1 MPQDNIY
8 KGPERR
14 AHDRSQGIQLRRRRQ
29 EWVGV
34 ERRRSN
40 LGGFDIAAVLEMH
53 LDQCRTRR
61 AMLELLGGWLAEAR
75 NSSQDSQDP
84 NYIRAVEHSIE
95 VMKSAPD
102 VESAIAVLQRR

>member
-1 MPQDNIY
+1 MPHDNTY

-40 LGGFDIAAVLEMH
+40 LGGFDIARWPNVAAWAHALDIDEATKHYHQRATELYHVLVTNAAR
-53 LDQCRTRR
+53 RTAARR
-61 AMLELLGGWLAEAR
+61 LLTPSLA
-75 NSSQDSQDP
+75 
-84 NYIRAVEHSIE
+84 
-95 VMKSAPD
+95 
-102 VESAIAVLQRR
+102 